1 MAATTPLLAVV
12 CKRMQRLPTILG
24 PVEHHGKVRAH
35 KTKLNSKETM
45 CNALVWP
52 QQCWN
57 QAVQT
62 DPTLLQYVRFGDHG
76 A

>member
-12 CKRMQRLPTILG
+12 CKRMERLPTILG

-57 QAVQT
+57 
-62 DPTLLQYVRFGDHG
+62 
-76 A
+76 